1 MVGHYIYVIYF
12 EWRITII
19 ILLPSVGWK
28 ELGEKRCA
36 RKKKLLEN
44 RKDGGVG
51 SGEWW
56 VVVAESTE
64 VAEEV
69 QRKQMSPSLQ
79 LQSAKIFNLIQT
91 E

>member
-1 MVGHYIYVIYF
+1 MIGHYIYVIYF

-51 SGEWW
+51 SGGWW
-56 VVVAESTE
+56 W
-64 VAEEV
+64 
-69 QRKQMSPSLQ
+69 QRAQKWL
-79 LQSAKIFNLIQT
+79 KRFKENK
-91 E
+91 